1 MIFGNW
7 TAIDKRLVDSLPK
20 PGGREYTELEAMF
33 SVSVDHDNK
42 TPVSVSR
49 YSRQWGWN
57 RKTVKRHFDK
67 WGIEITYPES
77 TSKKQ
82 NQMGQISIQIRDRSG
97 TDQGQIRFIDNSDLM
112 KERIR
117 SGTDKGQK
125 RDRSGATTIYPN
137 PNPDTKPKKVIYP
150 ESFLKLFTDYPNT
163 NGSKSQTFKN
173 WKATKKIL
181 EPEQIYT
188 ACMNSAARQ
197 EQNSTGDVYY
207 FQLSNLL
214 SARKYRGDLS
224 DLINWIPNP
233 GIKKG
238 DGIQKR
244 SQTISEKNEQFFD
257 GIKRQLD
264 ERENKRESDSGS
276 IEHIV

>member
-7 TAIDKRLVDSLPK
+7 AALDKRLVDSLPK

-33 SVSVDHDNK
+33 SVTVDHDNK

-67 WGIEITYPES
+67 WGIEIIYPES

-117 SGTDKGQK
+117 SRTDTGQTQ
-125 RDRSGATTIYPN
+125 DRSGTATIYPN
-137 PNPDTKPKKVIYP
+137 PKPDPEKVIYP
-150 ESFLKLFTDYPNT
+150 EPFLKLCTDYPNT

-173 WKATKKIL
+173 WKATKKSGLSEDDIH
-181 EPEQIYT
+181 T
-188 ACMNSAARQ
+188 ACINSSLRQ
-197 EQNSTGDVYY
+197 EQNSTGEVYY

-214 SARKYRGDLS
+214 SARKYRGDLPE
-224 DLINWIPNP
+224 LINWIPTPKTEKTRTPEP
-233 GIKKG
+233 G
-238 DGIQKR
+238 
-244 SQTISEKNEQFFD
+244 ENEVRYPNGYDDQILIDDSYEFD
-257 GIKRQLD
+257 FSH
-264 ERENKRESDSGS
+264 E
-276 IEHIV
+276 